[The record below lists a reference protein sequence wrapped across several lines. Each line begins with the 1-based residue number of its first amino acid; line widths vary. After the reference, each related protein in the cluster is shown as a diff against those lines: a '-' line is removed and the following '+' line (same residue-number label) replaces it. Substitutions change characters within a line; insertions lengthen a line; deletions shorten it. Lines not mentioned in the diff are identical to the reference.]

1 MNSTNFTLDRQDGAA
16 VYCYAWVPDSVRGIV
31 QIVHGGAEHAG
42 RYARLAEALTARDF
56 AVYAEDHRGHGRT
69 APDASSLGDMGPAN
83 GLDRVC
89 YDVLAL
95 SQHAREAHPGVPLVI
110 LGHSIGSLITQRVLI
125 ANGGD
130 YDGAVLSGSPSI
142 GVLLDADDA
151 VDELVNTLG
160 RDAPGDEL
168 QMQMFAS
175 FLETLGDIRTP
186 FDWLSRD
193 EAEVDKYIDDALCG
207 FALRIGAWRDII
219 DAARLTVNDEAVA
232 NVPNDLPIYVFSGD
246 ADPVHNGGEAID
258 SLCDRYA
265 KAGVSRLQRRMY
277 KGGRH
282 EMFNE
287 TNRDEVTADLLC
299 WLDSVVNE

>member
-1 MNSTNFTLDRQDGAA
+1 MNSTNFTLERQDGAA
-16 VYCYAWVPDSVRGIV
+16 VYCYAWVPARVRCIV

-42 RYARLAEALTARDF
+42 RYTRLAEALTARGF

-69 APDASSLGDMGPAN
+69 APDVASLGDMGAAN

-89 YDVLAL
+89 HDVVAL
-95 SQHAREAHPGVPLVI
+95 SHHARGNHPGVPFVI

-125 ANGGD
+125 TNGDD
-130 YDGAVLSGSPSI
+130 YQGAVLSGSPSI
-142 GVLLDADDA
+142 GVLLDADAA
-151 VDELVNTLG
+151 VDELINTLG

-175 FLETLGDIRTP
+175 FLETLGDVRTP

-193 EAEVDKYIDDALCG
+193 DSEVDKYIDDPLCG

-219 DAARLTVNDEAVA
+219 DTARFTVNDEAVA

-246 ADPVHNGGEAID
+246 ADPVHNKGEAID
-258 SLCDRYA
+258 SLCERYA
-265 KAGVSRLQRRMY
+265 KAGVSRLVRRMY
-277 KGGRH
+277 AGGRH